1 MNGQDVLN
9 IIAKKASTSD
19 VAASYYPKS
28 HIDST
33 LAACALS
40 NNVYDK
46 AFVESRLSGLFAYF
60 NTYTQ
65 TIDLYTKT

>member
-9 IIAKKASTSD
+9 TLAKKVNTLDIAS
-19 VAASYYPKS
+19 SYYPKS
-28 HIDST
+28 YIDST

-60 NTYTQ
+60 NSYTQ